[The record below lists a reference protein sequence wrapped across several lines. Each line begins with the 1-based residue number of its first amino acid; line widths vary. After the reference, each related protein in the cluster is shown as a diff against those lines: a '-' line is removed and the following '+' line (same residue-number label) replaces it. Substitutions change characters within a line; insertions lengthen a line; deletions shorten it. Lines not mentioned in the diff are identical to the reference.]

1 MRAEAPLVLVSLLL
15 GGCYA
20 SNIVAPRDRFV
31 RDDVGALAWRP
42 ATPADLAGLYASVA
56 ITGEAALTLRR
67 VDYWFG
73 ADGRF
78 AAAALQDDG
87 DEGLTF
93 QVANGRWSLTGAG
106 LVLGDQEPAEC
117 AAAPE
122 HLRLSTAAGEI
133 VLRRET
139 GS

>member
-1 MRAEAPLVLVSLLL
+1 MRAETSLLLVSLLL

-20 SNIVAPRDRFV
+20 SNVVAPRDRMV
-31 RDDVGALAWRP
+31 RTDLKELKWRP
-42 ATPADLAGLYASVA
+42 ATAADLAGLYASVA
-56 ITGEAALTLRR
+56 ITGDAALTLRR

-78 AAAALQDDG
+78 AAAALQDDD
-87 DEGLTF
+87 DEGPTF
-93 QVANGRWSLTGAG
+93 QTANGRWSLTDGG

-117 AAAPE
+117 TAAEE
-122 HLRLSTAAGEI
+122 HLRLRMTGGEI